1 MEKWN
6 MNRLSTTELARY
18 YDSMEFERRYTYDGG
33 DLGSTYTPE
42 KTTWKIWSPLADAVE
57 VRLYARGSDSEEGAS
72 FLGAHSCRPSGRG
85 VWSLSL
91 EGDYHGIYYTYGIT
105 IHGSKTETADIY
117 GKAAGVNGWRSMV
130 VDLSATDPPGSE
142 QRAAVSPVR
151 TAQTP
156 LYGRPMCGI
165 FQSPLHRAWCIEDSI

>member
-57 VRLYARGSDSEEGAS
+57 VRLYARGSDSEG
-72 FLGAHSCRPSGRG
+72 LHS
-85 VWSLSL
+85 WELIL
-91 EGDYHGIYYTYGIT
+91 
-105 IHGSKTETADIY
+105 
-117 GKAAGVNGWRSMV
+117 AA
-130 VDLSATDPPGSE
+130 
-142 QRAAVSPVR
+142 
-151 TAQTP
+151 
-156 LYGRPMCGI
+156 
-165 FQSPLHRAWCIEDSI
+165 HRAGACGP